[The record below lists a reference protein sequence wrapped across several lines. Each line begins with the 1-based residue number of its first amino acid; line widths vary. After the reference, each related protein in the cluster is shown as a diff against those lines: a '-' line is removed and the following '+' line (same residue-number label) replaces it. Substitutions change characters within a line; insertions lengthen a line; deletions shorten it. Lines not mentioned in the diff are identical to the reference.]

1 MSFSDEACTQKV
13 GTLITNEDGRAGY
26 YLDPGTY
33 WAKETGDEYGRF
45 EDEYWMVDE
54 PVQKF
59 EIKPMKENCPLP
71 ILPSRFAS
79 PTPAPSPCPTPEP
92 APGRFSEFSEFSA

>member
-1 MSFSDEACTQKV
+1 MEGWHITVYSDESCTQKV

-33 WAKETGDEYGRF
+33 WAKETGDEHGRF

-54 PVQKF
+54 SVQEV
-59 EIKPMKENCPLP
+59 EILKLSRNLKSSPMKM
-71 ILPSRFAS
+71 F
-79 PTPAPSPCPTPEP
+79 PSPSPMSST
-92 APGRFSEFSEFSA
+92 AD

>member
-1 MSFSDEACTQKV
+1 MEGWHITVYSDESCTQKV

-33 WAKETGDEYGRF
+33 WAKETGDEHGRF

-54 PVQKF
+54 TVQKF
-59 EIKPMKENCPLP
+59 EIKPHEDVSITFTNVQY
-71 ILPSRFAS
+71 
-79 PTPAPSPCPTPEP
+79 
-92 APGRFSEFSEFSA
+92 GRLKITKTVEGGGSVEG